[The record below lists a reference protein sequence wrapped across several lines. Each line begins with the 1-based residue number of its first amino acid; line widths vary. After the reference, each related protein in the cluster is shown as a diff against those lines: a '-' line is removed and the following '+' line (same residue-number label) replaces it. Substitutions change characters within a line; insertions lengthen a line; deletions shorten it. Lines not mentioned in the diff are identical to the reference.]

1 MARYE
6 KQERKNITFWFD
18 GDYKERLSEILPLAE
33 QDDFS
38 EKDFSWVQNPDSKLI
53 QPSSLELSL
62 GKEVFISSR
71 KDLYLLNDKDKHI
84 TIPPGDFA
92 LLITREYIKIPNNC
106 MAFISIKSKYKF
118 KGLINISGFHVD
130 PGFEGKL
137 KFSVFNAGT
146 TGLIL
151 SYGDP
156 VFILFITYI
165 QGETKKNTCE
175 HNRQRHID
183 AKDMEPLIGAQIP
196 LHELA
201 HRLRDVETK
210 IKIFGGAL
218 GGILIALIASLL
230 SWLVFGYPKR

>member
-1 MARYE
+1 MNQNDNKE
-6 KQERKNITFWFD
+6 VKNITFWFE
-18 GDYKERLSEILPLAE
+18 GDYKERLSEILPLQE

-38 EKDFSWVQNPDSKLI
+38 DKDFEWVQNPDSKLI

-62 GKEVFISSR
+62 GKEVFISSK
-71 KDLYLLNDKDKHI
+71 KDLCLLNNKDKHI

-92 LLITREYIKIPNNC
+92 LLITREYIKIPKYC
-106 MAFISIKSKYKF
+106 MGFISIKSKYKF

-165 QGETKKNTCE
+165 QGEAKENTCE
-175 HNRQRHID
+175 HNRQRHIG
-183 AKDMEPLIGAQIP
+183 AKDMEPLLGAQIP

-210 IKIFGGAL
+210 IKIFCGAL
-218 GGILIALIASLL
+218 GGILITLIASLL
-230 SWLVFGYPKR
+230 SWLVFGTPKK